1 MAARFKKVNKQQV
14 EAQERKMP
22 KAVDPWSIQQIIPSA
37 YMEYGDGSTGMKGLQ
52 QYAKD
57 LTLDQRAAAAAGPAP
72 KEPKM
77 GALDKGSA
85 AIWAVLSAI
94 GGQLKD
100 EVGQLKNDPMGSLKA
115 TVDAYTVGP
124 EARSRFKQGDY
135 AGAINQS
142 GLGQLAALPELE
154 NIFKG
159 KGSPSDL
166 AWLAATY
173 GTGGIGKAAKAVKAP
188 VKKAVKRGT
197 TKAYTNIVNRIK

>member
-57 LTLDQRAAAAAGPAP
+57 LTTDQRNAAAAVVPAP
-72 KEPKM
+72 KAPQM
-77 GALDKGSA
+77 SNLDKGSA
-85 AIWAVLSAI
+85 AIWNVLSAI
-94 GGQLKD
+94 GGLVKD
-100 EVGQLKNDPMGSLKA
+100 DVNKLKNNPMGSLKA
-115 TVDAYTVGP
+115 TLDAYTIGP
-124 EARSRFKQGDY
+124 EARERFKQGDY

-142 GLGQLAALPELE
+142 GIGQFAALPELE
-154 NIFKG
+154 NIVRG

-166 AWLAATY
+166 AWLALTY
-173 GTGGIGKAAKAVKAP
+173 GTGGAGKVVKP
-188 VKKAVKRGT
+188 VKSAIKKGS
-197 TKAYTNIVNRIK
+197 TKAMVDILGRIK

>member
-22 KAVDPWSIQQIIPSA
+22 KAVDPWSIQQILPSGLF
-37 YMEYGDGSTGMKGLQ
+37 EYGDGSTGMKGLQ

-57 LTLDQRAAAAAGPAP
+57 LTKDQRTTAAAGPAP
-72 KEPKM
+72 KAPKM
-77 GALDKGSA
+77 SNLDKGSA
-85 AIWAVLSAI
+85 ALWAVLSAI
-94 GGQLKD
+94 GGQFKD
-100 EVGQLKNDPMGSLKA
+100 EFSQLKNDPMGSLKA

-124 EARSRFKQGDY
+124 ESRKRFKQGDI

-142 GLGQLAALPELE
+142 GIGQFAALPELE
-154 NIFKG
+154 NIFRG

-173 GTGGIGKAAKAVKAP
+173 GTGGLSKVVKPVKNAVK
-188 VKKAVKRGT
+188 KGS
-197 TKAYTNIVNRIK
+197 TKAMVDILNRLK

>member
-14 EAQERKMP
+14 EAKERKMP

-57 LTLDQRAAAAAGPAP
+57 LTLDQRNAAAAGPAP
-72 KEPKM
+72 KAPKM
-77 GALDKGSA
+77 GNLDKGSA

-100 EVGQLKNDPMGSLKA
+100 DVGQLKKNPMGSLKA

-124 EARSRFKQGDY
+124 EARKRFKQGDVF
-135 AGAINQS
+135 GAINQS
-142 GLGQLAALPELE
+142 GAGQLAALPELE
-154 NIFKG
+154 KILSG
-159 KGSPSDL
+159 KGSKSDL

-173 GTGGIGKAAKAVKAP
+173 GTGGLGKGAKAVKAP

-197 TKAYTNIVNRIK
+197 TKAYTKIVNRIK

>member
-22 KAVDPWSIQQIIPSA
+22 KAVDPWSIQQILPSGLF
-37 YMEYGDGSTGMKGLQ
+37 EYGDGSTGMKGLQ

-57 LTLDQRAAAAAGPAP
+57 LTKDQRTAAAAGPAP
-72 KEPKM
+72 KAPKM
-77 GALDKGSA
+77 GNLDKGSA
-85 AIWAVLSAI
+85 ALWAVLSAI
-94 GGQLKD
+94 GGQFKD
-100 EVGQLKNDPMGSLKA
+100 EFGQLKNDPMGSFKA

-124 EARSRFKQGDY
+124 ESRKRFKQGDI

-142 GLGQLAALPELE
+142 GIGQFAALPELE
-154 NIFKG
+154 NIFRG

-173 GTGGIGKAAKAVKAP
+173 GTGGLSKVVKPVKNAVK
-188 VKKAVKRGT
+188 KGS
-197 TKAYTNIVNRIK
+197 TKAMVDILGRLK